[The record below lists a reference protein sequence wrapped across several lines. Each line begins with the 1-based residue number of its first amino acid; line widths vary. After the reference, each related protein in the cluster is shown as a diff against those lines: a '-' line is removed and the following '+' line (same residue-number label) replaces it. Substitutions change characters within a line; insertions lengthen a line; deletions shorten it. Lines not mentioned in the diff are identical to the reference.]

1 MMEIL
6 NILFIIFITIIVG
19 WFAWESSVM
28 VSEKKARYR
37 AGTHDHYDNP
47 IKEESDDIEEG
58 KRILSVADLKAMTME
73 SNK

>member
-1 MMEIL
+1 MEIL
-6 NILFIIFITIIVG
+6 NILFIIFITIIAG
-19 WFAWESSVM
+19 WFAWETSVM

-37 AGTHDHYDNP
+37 AGTHDHYDNL
-47 IKEESDDIEEG
+47 IEEESDDIEEG